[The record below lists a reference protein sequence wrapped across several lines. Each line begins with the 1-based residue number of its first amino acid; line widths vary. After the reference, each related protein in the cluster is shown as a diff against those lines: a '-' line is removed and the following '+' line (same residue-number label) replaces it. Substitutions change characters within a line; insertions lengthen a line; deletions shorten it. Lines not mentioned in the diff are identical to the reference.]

1 MTKIR
6 QWNIQR
12 DAFYIYRLILTAAH
26 CLCNEHFPCKPSPLN
41 NNGLIT
47 DYDPLGKIVVRVGLT
62 GIHRNLKIG
71 ERDENKNEYQVHKAY
86 QNALLTW

>member
-1 MTKIR
+1 M
-6 QWNIQR
+6 
-12 DAFYIYRLILTAAH
+12 TAAH

-62 GIHRNLKIG
+62 GIHRNLKMG
-71 ERDENKNEYQVHKAY
+71 EEDENKNEYQVHKAY

>member
-12 DAFYIYRLILTAAH
+12 DAFYIYRFILTAAH

-47 DYDPLGKIVVRVGLT
+47 DYDPLGKIVVRVGLA
-62 GIHRNLKIG
+62 GIHRNFKIG
-71 ERDENKNEYQVHKAY
+71 ERDENKNEYQVHKDY
-86 QNALLTW
+86 